1 MDEAAQGEKTS
12 VQMQIA
18 LTSVRMT
25 IMDAHRAHLSGP
37 PLSRDDLVALQAV
50 AEPNRARIVALL
62 SHGEHCVC
70 DAGEML
76 GLSTAL
82 VSHHLRT
89 LRASGLLRERKSGRW
104 VYYSL
109 DLERLAALRAAIAD
123 LLTPTDAATTAC
135 LCSDCGP
142 SRSAAAQQGPLG
154 HVPVLAEVGP

>member
-1 MDEAAQGEKTS
+1 MARMDTHQTHP
-12 VQMQIA
+12 
-18 LTSVRMT
+18 LTT
-25 IMDAHRAHLSGP
+25 LAPDI
-37 PLSRDDLVALQAV
+37 LVALQAV

-62 SHGEHCVC
+62 GHGEHCVC

-76 GLSTAL
+76 GLSPAL

-89 LRASGLLRERKSGRW
+89 LRSSGLLRERRSGRW

-109 DLERLAALRAAIAD
+109 DLERVAALRAAVAD

-142 SRSAAAQQGPLG
+142 SRSAVPDRGPLRRL
-154 HVPVLAEVGP
+154 PLLAEVAP

>member
-1 MDEAAQGEKTS
+1 
-12 VQMQIA
+12 
-18 LTSVRMT
+18 MT
-25 IMDAHRAHLSGP
+25 TMDAHRSHLTAPS
-37 PLSRDDLVALQAV
+37 LSRDDLVVLQAV

-62 SHGEHCVC
+62 GHGEHCVC

-76 GLSTAL
+76 GLSPAL

-89 LRASGLLRERKSGRW
+89 LRAAGLLRERRNGRW

-109 DLERLAALRAAIAD
+109 DLERLASLRTAVVG

>member
-1 MDEAAQGEKTS
+1 
-12 VQMQIA
+12 
-18 LTSVRMT
+18 
-25 IMDAHRAHLSGP
+25 
-37 PLSRDDLVALQAV
+37 
-50 AEPNRARIVALL
+50 
-62 SHGEHCVC
+62 
-70 DAGEML
+70 ML

-109 DLERLAALRAAIAD
+109 DLERLATLRAAIAD

-142 SRSAAAQQGPLG
+142 SRALSPQQGLLGRVPL
-154 HVPVLAEVGP
+154 LAEVGP